1 MTLSTTLPRLPLL
14 GKAIALVAVLLALV
28 AALGAVREIVSE
40 REGRLREAQASIAAS
55 LAASQTLLG
64 PMAQRE
70 CVETWERPV
79 DARGERGTVVERAPV
94 SVSAAPTSLEIDA
107 TVAIEPRYRGIFKVN
122 GYVVKARLAAT
133 FADGK
138 GIAVPPPRQPNGRV
152 VCEAPTLYVA
162 LGDARGIRRAEM
174 TLDGVPA
181 AIRPG
186 TENAAHARGFHVPAP
201 PAFAAAAAAGT
212 AAVPLRATLDLE
224 LVGTGELAFA
234 PVGADTRVSL
244 ASDWP
249 HPSFAGRFLP
259 VERTVRDDGF
269 RAVWRTNA
277 LATTAPRSA
286 EDFGRACALAGSPED
301 GVQPAMDGHAARGPC
316 VETFG
321 VSFID
326 PVDTY
331 SLADRATKYGLL
343 FIVLTFLGVGV
354 TEGLRGVR
362 VHPVQYALVGA
373 ALAVFFLLLVSLGEH
388 VAFPIAYTVAASACT
403 LLLGFYGAFVL
414 GGAVRGAIFGGAIAV
429 LYGVLYLLLQ
439 LEQTA
444 LLMGSGLVFAVIAGL
459 MVATRRLDWYGL
471 FDRMRG
477 PAAGPAPAATPA
489 ES

>member
-1 MTLSTTLPRLPLL
+1 MPLPASLPRLPLL
-14 GKAIALVAVLLALV
+14 GKALALGAVLLAVV
-28 AALGAVREIVSE
+28 AALGTVRDIVSE
-40 REGRLREAQASIAAS
+40 REGRLREAQSSVAAS
-55 LAASQTLLG
+55 LAGSQTLLG

-70 CVETWERPV
+70 CVETWQRPV
-79 DARGERGTVVERAPV
+79 EGKERGTVTERVPV
-94 SVSAAPTSLEIDA
+94 SVSQAPTTLEIDA
-107 TVAIEPRYRGIFKVN
+107 TVAIEPRHRGIFKVN
-122 GYVVKARLAAT
+122 GYVLRATVAAT

-138 GIAVPPPRQPNGRV
+138 GIAVPAPRQPGGRV
-152 VCEAPTLYVA
+152 TCEAPTLYVA

-174 TLDGVPA
+174 ALDGAAV

-186 TENAAHARGFHVPAP
+186 TENAAHGRGFHVLAAP
-201 PAFAAAAAAGT
+201 DFAEGGAPMRAALT
-212 AAVPLRATLDLE
+212 LE

-234 PVGADTRVSL
+234 PVGTDTRVAL

-259 VERTVRDDGF
+259 IERTVQGDGF

-286 EDFGRACALAGSPED
+286 ADFGRACPLSATPDDGPSPATAGQASP
-301 GVQPAMDGHAARGPC
+301 GPC

-343 FIVLTFLGVGV
+343 FIVLTFVGVGA
-354 TEGLRGVR
+354 TEVLRGVK
-362 VHPVQYALVGA
+362 VHPVQYGLVGA

-388 VAFPIAYTVAASACT
+388 VAFAVAYAIAAAACT
-403 LLLGFYGAFVL
+403 VLLGFYGAFVL
-414 GGAVRGAIFGGAIAV
+414 GGAGRGLAFGTGVAA
-429 LYGVLYLLLQ
+429 LYGALFVLLQ

-444 LLMGSGLVFAVIAGL
+444 LLVGSGLVFAVVAGL
-459 MVATRRLDWYGL
+459 MVATRKLDWYRL
-471 FDRMRG
+471 FDRMREPG
-477 PAAGPAPAATPA
+477 GRPIERESATGD
-489 ES
+489 